1 MRITKLALAAVALA
15 FSLATPGPAARDA
28 EARGPTQPVVVE
40 LFTAEGCG
48 ACPPADALLDRLAHD
63 QPVRGAE
70 VIALELHV
78 DYFDRAG
85 KVDPFAS
92 PAYSARQADYIRSFG
107 KRGAYTPQMVI
118 DGQREVVG
126 ARERETHDA
135 IADAARA
142 QKAKVNVTR
151 DGDKINVV
159 IDGLADVGGRE
170 AINVML
176 ALTEDG
182 LTSRDG
188 SAATAAHGPVVRELR
203 RISSIAGGTRGQV
216 MVKDVEVNID
226 ASWRRDRVRA
236 VAFLQGEKGLQ
247 IFGAGA
253 TAMK

>member
-1 MRITKLALAAVALA
+1 MRLAKLALAAVAVAL
-15 FSLATPGPAARDA
+15 SLSAPAARNA

-40 LFTAEGCG
+40 LFTAEGCS

-63 QPVRGAE
+63 QPVAGAE

-85 KVDPFAS
+85 KADPFAS
-92 PAYSARQADYIRSFG
+92 PAYSARQADYIKSFG

-135 IADAARA
+135 IADAARL

-151 DGDKINVV
+151 DGDKLNIVL
-159 IDGLADVGGRE
+159 DGLADIGGRE
-170 AINVML
+170 NINVWL
-176 ALTEDG
+176 AITEDG

-188 SAATAAHGPVVRELR
+188 SAATAVHGPVVRDLR
-203 RISSIAGGTRGQV
+203 RLSSIAGGTRGQV
-216 MVKDVEVNID
+216 MVKDVEVSLD

-253 TAMK
+253 AAMK